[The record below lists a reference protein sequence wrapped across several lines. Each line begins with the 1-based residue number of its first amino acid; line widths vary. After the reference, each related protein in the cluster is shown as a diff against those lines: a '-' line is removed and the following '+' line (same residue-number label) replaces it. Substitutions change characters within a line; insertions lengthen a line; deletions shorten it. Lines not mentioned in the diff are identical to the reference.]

1 MSERP
6 DTRRAVM
13 YDVARLAG
21 VSHQTV
27 SRVINNHGNVRDATR
42 QRVLEAMAQLD
53 YRPNALARGLASRR
67 SRTIGVLC
75 FDTRLYGPGSTL
87 HAIER
92 HARAQGYSVTIT
104 NVDDLGREPIRRAIE
119 SFADRSVDGLI
130 VIAPHDSAAIAVR
143 AAPSRVPT
151 VAVEASID
159 STVVTVSVNQVSG
172 AAMATDHLLACGYR
186 RIWHLAGPADWPEAQ
201 ERVEGWR
208 KALTDAGLPAV
219 GLLRGDWSPASGL
232 ELAAEL
238 IGKADAVFVANDQM
252 ALGVLR
258 ALAKAGIDVP
268 AEMGVVGFDDI
279 PEAGYFMPALTT
291 VRQDFDEVG
300 RRGLQ
305 TLIGMID
312 EKPPDAALQQQV
324 EPTLVVRETTR

>member
-1 MSERP
+1 
-6 DTRRAVM
+6 M

-27 SRVINNHGNVRDATR
+27 SRVINEHGSVREATR

-67 SRTIGVLC
+67 SRTIGVVC
-75 FDTRLYGPGSTL
+75 ADTRLFGPGSTL

-92 HARAQGYSVTIT
+92 FASAHGYSTTIA
-104 NVDDLGREPIRRAIE
+104 NLDDLGRESIRRAIGAL
-119 SFADRSVDGLI
+119 ADRSVDGLI

-143 AAPSRVPT
+143 GAQTGLPM

-159 STVVTVSVNQVSG
+159 DSVTTVSVNQVSG
-172 AAMATDHLLACGYR
+172 ARLATEHLLARGYR
-186 RIWHLAGPADWPEAQ
+186 SIWHLAGPADWPEAE
-201 ERVEGWR
+201 ERLEGWR
-208 KALTDAGLPAV
+208 LALAEAALPAT

-232 ELAAEL
+232 ALGPDL

-258 ALAKAGIDVP
+258 ALVLAGVSVP
-268 AEMGVVGFDDI
+268 GDIGIVGFDDI
-279 PEAGYFMPALTT
+279 PEAEFFMPALTT

-305 TLIGMID
+305 TLIALIAGD
-312 EKPPDAALQQQV
+312 APDASLQQRI

>member
-6 DTRRAVM
+6 EARRAVM
-13 YDVARLAG
+13 HDVARLAG

-27 SRVINNHGNVRDATR
+27 SRVINQAGNVREATR
-42 QRVLEAMAQLD
+42 ERVLEAMAQLD
-53 YRPNALARGLASRR
+53 YRPNALARGLAGRR

-75 FDTRLYGPGSTL
+75 SDTRLYGPGSTL

-92 HARAQGYSVTIT
+92 CARSEGYSITIA
-104 NVDDLGREPIRRAIE
+104 NVDELGHGAIRRAVA
-119 SFADRSVDGLI
+119 SLADRAVDGLV
-130 VIAPHDSAAIAVR
+130 VIAPHDSAAFAVR
-143 AAPSRVPT
+143 EAPIGLPM

-159 STVVTVSVNQVSG
+159 ATVATVSVDQICGARLATNHLVSR
-172 AAMATDHLLACGYR
+172 GYR
-186 RIWHLAGPADWPEAQ
+186 SIWHLAGPTDWPEAK

-208 KALTDAGLPAV
+208 EALGEAGLPAA

-232 ELAAEL
+232 ELAPKL
-238 IGKADAVFVANDQM
+238 IGNADAVFVANDQM

-258 ALAKAGIDVP
+258 ALARAGVDVP
-268 AEMGVVGFDDI
+268 GDMGVVGFDDI
-279 PEAGYFMPALTT
+279 PEAGFFLPALTT

-305 TLIGMID
+305 TLMALIAGD
-312 EKPPDAALQQQV
+312 VPDGSLQRRIQ
-324 EPTLVVRETTR
+324 PTLVIRETTR